1 MERCSY
7 PPPPPSP
14 SDDLRPL
21 PPAAVA
27 ESQWGEPRSG
37 AFGTGARVAGSVSLW
52 PVLLPLVGKP
62 LVLAVLEAVNPDLA
76 PLGMSGWRRGKRGR
90 AGVECLSIIKSTSP
104 NALSMPKLS
113 GREMAMAT
121 RGGREGQSSL
131 VLHVLLRNLAPHYL
145 PGDNVKHRWRN
156 SDGIIQ
162 LVDEGRKTLVYVE
175 SSTHNQVSAT
185 IS

>member
-113 GREMAMAT
+113 GREMAMAS
-121 RGGREGQSSL
+121 RGGREAYAMGTGL
-131 VLHVLLRNLAPHYL
+131 MPT
-145 PGDNVKHRWRN
+145 P
-156 SDGIIQ
+156 
-162 LVDEGRKTLVYVE
+162 TP
-175 SSTHNQVSAT
+175 
-185 IS
+185 